1 MTIRVP
7 HSAFVLLAGL
17 LLLSVNAVAF
27 ADWRAVIS
35 PFDAGRL
42 ARLEAA
48 RTLALHEAETRGGH
62 GDLHAVMAVARAVPH
77 AVPADVLDGSWR
89 CRQIK
94 LGGMTGYYVFDWF
107 PCRIAR
113 AGGGFTFEKDGTQRM
128 RGALYP
134 DGGRWIYLGAQSARG
149 EPWHRY
155 SGNAPSMGPHENLDD
170 QVGALVGIGDDRL
183 RLDLPEPA
191 TKESDFDMIELR
203 R

>member
-7 HSAFVLLAGL
+7 HKAAISLAGL

-62 GDLHAVMAVARAVPH
+62 GDLHAVMAVAHAAPH
-77 AVPADVLDGSWR
+77 AVPADALAGSWR

-113 AGGGFTFEKDGTQRM
+113 AGDGFTFEKNGTQRM
-128 RGALYP
+128 TGALYS
-134 DGGRWIYLGAQSARG
+134 DDGRWIYLGAQSARG
-149 EPWHRY
+149 EPWHHY
-155 SGNAPSMGPHENLDD
+155 SGNTPSAGPDENLDD
-170 QVGALVGIGDDRL
+170 QVGALVGIGDNRL
-183 RLDLPEPA
+183 RLDLPEPT
-191 TKESDFDMIELR
+191 TKESDFDMVELVR
-203 R
+203 